1 MSFCT
6 ECASKDANLEIVTQK
21 HYEEVQSLKA
31 RIKELE
37 DEVDSLSLDLAIYN
51 GDIIN
56 LSCNDK

>member
-1 MSFCT
+1 MSFCA
-6 ECASKDANLEIVTQK
+6 ECASKDANLEIVTRK